1 MTTAPRRRGRP
12 RRPPPAGDADE
23 GSSVGVLDKVMLVL
37 EAVVAAG
44 GDGVRVTELAPRVGL
59 PVGTVHRLV
68 VALVH
73 WRLLRQDAQSKTYG
87 LGPRLSELAEA
98 ALADVDLRTV
108 ARPGVVRL
116 ADLTGETAI
125 AVVFE
130 GDRLVCIAKEDGRGP
145 LRTSMAIGDRLP
157 LHATAAG
164 KAALAFAEPER
175 QMALLARLR
184 PQRFTDRTLVD
195 LGRLD
200 AELQGVRIDGFA
212 IEDEEHAPGIRSI
225 AAPIVDL
232 RSNAVGAIAV
242 TGASVA
248 LTPARMHGFASEL
261 VDAAQQISVR
271 LGADPPDLDCA
282 APAADEVRCA
292 LPFTAHM
299 GASPVWCARR
309 EKLFWLD
316 MLGPAVHCFDPAS
329 GDNRTW
335 RMEDLVTG
343 LALFGPGLLLATRS
357 SFQTL
362 DLDTGALE
370 VLARSPHHS
379 PSHRHNKGAC
389 DARGRFWSS
398 NMGLEAVSA
407 VGNLLRLD
415 EHGRVERMDS
425 GLTLPNAIGWSPD
438 QRTMYLTDSAVRI
451 IYAYDFDLDAGTVA
465 NRRPLVRVPANLGRP
480 TGLAV
485 DVDGFLWSVHA
496 DGARLTRYA
505 PDGGVERVLGLPV
518 PRANGCG
525 FGGPDMRTLFIAT
538 SRDRLSFRR
547 LADAPLSGSLF
558 AYEAP
563 VAGLPSHGYAGLADG
578 RGKRAETLP
587 EPGDGQQI

>member
-1 MTTAPRRRGRP
+1 MSMTAAPQPERARTSKPGGRAD
-12 RRPPPAGDADE
+12 AG
-23 GSSVGVLDKVMLVL
+23 SNVGVLDKVMLVL

-44 GDGVRVTELAPRVGL
+44 GEGVRVTELAPRIGL
-59 PVGTVHRLV
+59 PVGTAHRLV
-68 VALVH
+68 AALVH
-73 WRLLRQDAQSKTYG
+73 WRMLRQDPQSKTYG
-87 LGPRLSELAEA
+87 LGSRLVELAEFA
-98 ALADVDLRTV
+98 RGNVDLRSTV
-108 ARPGVVRL
+108 KPEVDRL
-116 ADLTGETAI
+116 SDLTGETAF

-130 GDRLVCIAKEDGRGP
+130 RDELVCIAKADGRGP
-145 LRTSMAIGDRLP
+145 LRTSIEVGDRLP
-157 LHATAAG
+157 LHASAAG
-164 KAALAFAEPER
+164 KVALAFAEPEL
-175 QMALLARLR
+175 QVALLARLQPR
-184 PQRFTDRTLVD
+184 RFTDRTLVD

-232 RSNAVGAIAV
+232 RNNAVGAIAV
-242 TGASVA
+242 TGAAVA
-248 LTPARMHGFASEL
+248 LAPARLHGFASEL
-261 VDAAQQISVR
+261 VDAAHQISVR
-271 LGADPPDLDCA
+271 LGADPPDLDYA

-309 EKLFWLD
+309 RRLFWLD
-316 MLGPAVHCFDPAS
+316 MLGPAVHGFDPAT

-335 RMEDLVTG
+335 RMTDIVTG
-343 LALFGPGLLLATRS
+343 LALTGTDRLLLATRS
-357 SFQTL
+357 SFQAL
-362 DLDTGALE
+362 DLESGALT
-370 VLARSPHHS
+370 VVARSPHHS
-379 PSHRHNKGAC
+379 QNHRHNKGAC
-389 DARGRFWSS
+389 DASGRFWSS
-398 NMGLEAVSA
+398 NMSLEAVSA

-425 GLTLPNAIGWSPD
+425 GLTLPNAVGWSPD
-438 QRTMYLTDSAVRI
+438 NRTMYLTDSAVRI

-485 DVDGFLWSVHA
+485 DIDGFLWSVHA

-505 PDGGVERVLGLPV
+505 PDGSVERVVGLPV

-558 AYEAP
+558 AYAAP
-563 VAGLPSHGYAGLADG
+563 VAGLPANQYRG
-578 RGKRAETLP
+578 RI
-587 EPGDGQQI
+587 D